1 MEKAVGVFEED
12 EVSQLWVS
20 FRGYHHLLD
29 LTLVASERI
38 VGSEHDSL
46 APEQLDHK
54 LDVLVRPEG
63 GVGVYVVEP
72 LGQFCEPLDVARC
85 GSAAMSCDEI
95 DFGMSPCAF
104 DQMGEVAE
112 LGCGVLVVDLGV
124 VVHPGSA
131 M

>member
-54 LDVLVRPEG
+54 LDFKEHILE
-63 GVGVYVVEP
+63 
-72 LGQFCEPLDVARC
+72 LK
-85 GSAAMSCDEI
+85 SCYSI
-95 DFGMSPCAF
+95 F
-104 DQMGEVAE
+104 
-112 LGCGVLVVDLGV
+112 
-124 VVHPGSA
+124 
-131 M
+131 